1 MRIAQTQVVTAVD
14 GWTGRGIATMPSGA
28 PHWLRRFDVFGV
40 LPIVAKLFSGAF
52 SHPAWVEIG
61 APSGNRPIDGRR
73 VNN

>member
-40 LPIVAKLFSGAF
+40 LPIVAKTVFWCFFALGLGGNWRAKREQANRW
-52 SHPAWVEIG
+52 P
-61 APSGNRPIDGRR
+61 PSQ
-73 VNN
+73 